1 MLLLDPVS
9 RDELVRELLK
19 DERREI
25 HVEDFLWT
33 GSGDGELPE
42 SDYIDTS
49 NNDLENR
56 LDVQIM
62 PTTLTVTQVSTL
74 YVAHPTLHSDL
85 GQGNLPHPPGVIPTH
100 ILPTPSLPGTTF
112 SSTLDST
119 GISPSRPYVSPEVE
133 INKLPKD
140 EFIVRTILHS
150 NMTIIHN
157 KVEDF
162 KHAMEQKLTR
172 AYRRA
177 YEKNQLNSR
186 WMRKRRSIPE
196 ENIMFRHGRLKRSA
210 IENKPQKLL
219 KIDDDIEEEEPKS
232 SLRGRSL
239 RDKRHR
245 TPPKVMIHNIRSA
258 LPEPKIEVLYTVYQD
273 DEPIPAE
280 IAAEALQDI
289 EDSDIEV
296 ILGYPLEIKA
306 EPYTQEIIG
315 QSAQVAETQ
324 YLMGALIVSAFVII
338 LVVVALVFLLHRA
351 KRAGLSL
358 KHSRLLG
365 SPDHTNM
372 ESSHCQTSPESGSVS
387 EIEYFPQQIN
397 TVLCY
402 S

>member
-1 MLLLDPVS
+1 MLRIIFVLLDPVS

-42 SDYIDTS
+42 TDYIDTG

-74 YVAHPTLHSDL
+74 YVAHPTLQSDL
-85 GQGNLPHPPGVIPTH
+85 GNANLPHPPGVIPTQ
-100 ILPTPSLPGTTF
+100 ILPTPSLPSTTF
-112 SSTLDST
+112 SSTLDNWDT
-119 GISPSRPYVSPEVE
+119 GISPSRPYVSPEVSP

-177 YEKNQLNSR
+177 YEKNQLSSR

-196 ENIMFRHGRLKRSA
+196 EIMFRHGRLKRSA
-210 IENKPQKLL
+210 IGNE
-219 KIDDDIEEEEPKS
+219 
-232 SLRGRSL
+232 R
-239 RDKRHR
+239 
-245 TPPKVMIHNIRSA
+245 
-258 LPEPKIEVLYTVYQD
+258 
-273 DEPIPAE
+273 
-280 IAAEALQDI
+280 
-289 EDSDIEV
+289 
-296 ILGYPLEIKA
+296 
-306 EPYTQEIIG
+306 
-315 QSAQVAETQ
+315 
-324 YLMGALIVSAFVII
+324 
-338 LVVVALVFLLHRA
+338 
-351 KRAGLSL
+351 
-358 KHSRLLG
+358 
-365 SPDHTNM
+365 
-372 ESSHCQTSPESGSVS
+372 
-387 EIEYFPQQIN
+387 
-397 TVLCY
+397 
-402 S
+402 

>member
-1 MLLLDPVS
+1 MTLKSSFLDPVS

-42 SDYIDTS
+42 TDYIDTS
-49 NNDLENR
+49 SNELENR
-56 LDVQIM
+56 LDVKIM

-85 GQGNLPHPPGVIPTH
+85 GPNLPHPPGVIPTQ
-100 ILPTPSLPGTTF
+100 IMPTPTLPGTTF
-112 SSTLDST
+112 SSTLDT
-119 GISPSRPYVSPEVE
+119 GISPSRPYVSPEVS
-133 INKLPKD
+133 NSKLPKD

-177 YEKNQLNSR
+177 YEKNKLNSR
-186 WMRKRRSIPE
+186 WIAKRSVPE
-196 ENIMFRHGRLKRSA
+196 EIMFRYGRLKRSA
-210 IENKPQKLL
+210 MENQESKKLL
-219 KIDDDIEEEEPKS
+219 KIDDNQSESEFQE
-232 SLRGRSL
+232 RSL

-245 TPPKVMIHNIRSA
+245 TPPKVTIHNIRSA

-289 EDSDIEV
+289 EDSDVEV

-306 EPYTQEIIG
+306 EPYTQELID
-315 QSAQVAETQ
+315 QSPQVAETQ
-324 YLMGALIVSAFVII
+324 YLMGALIVSAFVIV

-365 SPDHTNM
+365 SPDHTTM
-372 ESSHCQTSPESGSVS
+372 ESTHAQTSNETTPKGSV
-387 EIEYFPQQIN
+387 
-397 TVLCY
+397 T
-402 S
+402 